1 MAVLLVLAAPAPASA
16 DQISDAQACSAMTD
30 SLMRLTCFDRIFP
43 KKEAAETAPASPRA
57 PSNVWEITREKAAID
72 DSPKIVAILLP
83 RDPAGS
89 YLGSFALAARC
100 IENTTSVLI
109 TPGEMVVADVKVTT
123 RLDDKPAQIGV
134 WQKSDNFRAIGL
146 WNGSKSIPFLKE
158 LAQGQTLFV
167 RVEDGSRKDVI
178 FDLANIGEVASE
190 ISAACNWK

>member
-1 MAVLLVLAAPAPASA
+1 
-16 DQISDAQACSAMTD
+16 
-30 SLMRLTCFDRIFP
+30 
-43 KKEAAETAPASPRA
+43 
-57 PSNVWEITREKAAID
+57 
-72 DSPKIVAILLP
+72 
-83 RDPAGS
+83 
-89 YLGSFALAARC
+89 
-100 IENTTSVLI
+100 
-109 TPGEMVVADVKVTT
+109 MVVADVKVTT